1 MIDESKWTNLAHPQD
16 RLTAWRALCMAQ
28 VLMNHHV
35 HSTLKLAEA
44 VNSEAKLH
52 FVLARSVPQAVWMVS
67 HRVLGLSGP
76 KSLDSWFRRKVD
88 DCIKFG
94 FPAPAL
100 AGLSGA
106 LPDSRIALPV
116 RWATPAIP
124 VYAGSQRRW
133 RASGS
138 AMPPTAPSPT
148 ERSAAVASAP
158 DAVEYPERHWIAQSV
173 AHGYAVRLATVAL
186 DQRFRNREDVLVAME
201 LVVYYQRGDN
211 TAWLRP
217 DVLVAFG
224 VQRGVQ
230 RSTFKVWEE
239 GTAPD
244 FVLEVASPSTAEN
257 DARHKAPEYARI
269 GVREYWRLDPE
280 GTLMGVPLEGY
291 RACGGRYSRVA
302 SVVGPGGV
310 EYLRSGV
317 LGLDLRTARRQ
328 GATVLVIRD
337 PRTGEEFDDAV
348 QEYDRRRRIAEDRAS
363 VAVSQMTAARDE
375 LSATRDELTAARDEL
390 SAKENRVRELE
401 QQLRDATGQTRPMG
415 RDS

>member
-1 MIDESKWTNLAHPQD
+1 
-16 RLTAWRALCMAQ
+16 
-28 VLMNHHV
+28 
-35 HSTLKLAEA
+35 
-44 VNSEAKLH
+44 
-52 FVLARSVPQAVWMVS
+52 
-67 HRVLGLSGP
+67 
-76 KSLDSWFRRKVD
+76 
-88 DCIKFG
+88 
-94 FPAPAL
+94 
-100 AGLSGA
+100 
-106 LPDSRIALPV
+106 
-116 RWATPAIP
+116 
-124 VYAGSQRRW
+124 
-133 RASGS
+133 
-138 AMPPTAPSPT
+138 MPPTAPSPT
-148 ERSAAVASAP
+148 ERSAAVGSAP

-173 AHGYAVRLATVAL
+173 AHGYAVRLATVGL
-186 DQRFRNREDVLVAME
+186 DQHFRDREDVLVAME

-217 DVLVAFG
+217 DVQVVFG

-257 DARHKAPEYARI
+257 DARHKAREYARI

-291 RACGGRYSRVA
+291 RARGGRYSRVA
-302 SVVGPGGV
+302 SVAGPGGA

-348 QEYDRRRRIAEDRAS
+348 EEYDRRRRIAEDRAS
-363 VAVSQMTAARDE
+363 AAVSQMTAARDE
-375 LSATRDELTAARDEL
+375 LSAATDELGATKSELTAVRDEL
-390 SAKENRVRELE
+390 SAKEDRVRELE

-415 RDS
+415 RDPQG